1 MRGRTILRRL
11 AWGAILLLVSAVLLA
26 HPIVYFGNEV
36 RGKVIDD
43 ETGAPLE
50 GTSIVAEWQIYVMGI
65 QPHSGDRIK
74 VLEAETN
81 KNGDYVLPA
90 WGPAPRPPW
99 GALLNRSPMITFFKS
114 GYYPKTVINERN
126 SDDMY
131 RDSDFN
137 GKTIRLKKFDGNF
150 ELLSQYLGTASPA
163 QGGCWR
169 DCPHYVMA
177 LDAEARR
184 LVKIVPPA
192 MLLFALPQTLETM
205 TGDDRAYF
213 SQFQK

>member
-1 MRGRTILRRL
+1 MLRRL
-11 AWGAILLLVSAVLLA
+11 VWGTLLLLVSAVLLA

-36 RGKVIDD
+36 RGEVVDD

-50 GTSIVAEWQIYVMGI
+50 GTSIVGEWQIYVMVI

-74 VLEAETN
+74 VIETETN
-81 KNGDYVLPA
+81 KDGDYVLPA
-90 WGPAPRPPW
+90 WGPVPRPPW
-99 GALLNRSPMITFFKS
+99 GALLDRSPMIILFKS
-114 GYYPKTVINERN
+114 GYYPKVVVNEHN

-137 GKTIRLKKFDGNF
+137 GKTIRLRKFDGNF
-150 ELLSQYLGTASPA
+150 ELLSQYLVIASPA

-169 DCPHYVMA
+169 ECPHYVMA

-184 LVKIVPPA
+184 LLKVVPSK
-192 MLLFALPQTLETM
+192 MLSFGLPQTLETM
-205 TGDDRAYF
+205 TEDDRTYF
-213 SQFQK
+213 AEFGK

>member
-81 KNGDYVLPA
+81 KDGEYVLPA
-90 WGPAPRPPW
+90 WGPVPRPPW
-99 GALLNRSPMITFFKS
+99 GALMDRSPRIILFKS
-114 GYYPKTVINERN
+114 GYYPKVLVNERN

-131 RDSDFN
+131 RESDFN
-137 GKTIRLKKFDGNF
+137 GKTIQLKKFDGNF
-150 ELLSQYLGTASPA
+150 ELLSLYLEWPVLPKVVAGETA
-163 QGGCWR
+163 
-169 DCPHYVMA
+169 
-177 LDAEARR
+177 L
-184 LVKIVPPA
+184 
-192 MLLFALPQTLETM
+192 TM
-205 TGDDRAYF
+205 
-213 SQFQK
+213 